1 MQVIDVS
8 VISLIEKYDMSGTSN
23 NSYLDKSKSLNNTR
37 ETRITTNELETKSSQ
52 IILAS
57 TSLTKTKNK
66 S

>member
-1 MQVIDVS
+1 MQVTDVS
-8 VISLIEKYDMSGTSN
+8 VISLIEKYDMSGPSN